1 MLWLA
6 LALLA
11 AGSGATAARAAAD
24 VTCPAE
30 IVVAERVTPAKGW
43 AARPGEKRRPLSGI
57 GFFSGPPE
65 QKAALVNDDEQTG
78 ADGTVA
84 TWRFPPAK
92 ERYFVACYYRDTR
105 TTLTREL
112 PPSITTC
119 RVTYAKPPAGSSSL
133 EAKSMT
139 CE

>member
-6 LALLA
+6 LAMLA
-11 AGSGATAARAAAD
+11 AVAGGANTRATAD
-24 VTCPAE
+24 VSCPAE
-30 IVVAERVTPAKGW
+30 IVVTERITPAKGW
-43 AARPGEKRRPLSGI
+43 SVRAGERRRLLSGI

-65 QKAALVNDDEQTG
+65 QKAALVNDDEQAG

-84 TWRFPPAK
+84 TWHFPPAK
-92 ERYFVACYYRDTR
+92 EHYFVACYYRDTR

-112 PPSITTC
+112 PSALTTC
-119 RVTYAKPPAGSSSL
+119 RVTYAKPPEGSSSL
-133 EAKSMT
+133 EPKSMT